1 MAKDI
6 LAELKERL
14 PTLSKGQRRIGNY
27 ILNNYSRAAYMTAH
41 KLGKQVNV
49 SESTVVRFA
58 TELGYEGY
66 PSMQKALQEVIRNK
80 LTALQRLEVSHERII
95 NNEDVLSMVMH
106 ADAENIRMTLG
117 RVNKESFD
125 QVVQAILSAHK
136 VYIVGVRS
144 ASAIAEFLGFY
155 LNMAL
160 ENVSVVHVNSI
171 SEIFEQIFRIKEGDV
186 LVGISFPRYSKR
198 TVKTM
203 RYAKDQG
210 ATTVAITDSELSPLA
225 ELADY
230 TLPAKSDMISFV
242 DSLVAPLSLVNAL
255 ITAVSWQKDGE
266 LAGTFDKLEK
276 IWDEYEVFEK
286 TDV

>member
-1 MAKDI
+1 MIKDI

-66 PSMQKALQEVIRNK
+66 PAMQKALQEVIRNK

-136 VYIVGVRS
+136 VYIVGIRS

-160 ENVSVVHVNSI
+160 ENVAVVHVNSI

-186 LVGISFPRYSKR
+186 LIGVSFPRYSKR

-210 ATTVAITDSELSPLA
+210 ATTVALTDSELSPLA

-230 TLPAKSDMISFV
+230 TLLAKSDMISFV

>member
-160 ENVSVVHVNSI
+160 ENVAVVHVNSI

-186 LVGISFPRYSKR
+186 LIGISFPRYSKR

-230 TLPAKSDMISFV
+230 TLPAKAI
-242 DSLVAPLSLVNAL
+242 
-255 ITAVSWQKDGE
+255 
-266 LAGTFDKLEK
+266 
-276 IWDEYEVFEK
+276 
-286 TDV
+286 

>member
-186 LVGISFPRYSKR
+186 LIGISFPRYSKR

>member
-1 MAKDI
+1 
-6 LAELKERL
+6 
-14 PTLSKGQRRIGNY
+14 
-27 ILNNYSRAAYMTAH
+27 MTAH
-41 KLGKQVNV
+41 KLGQQVNV

-66 PSMQKALQEVIRNK
+66 PSMQKALQEMIRNK
-80 LTALQRLEVSHERII
+80 LTTLQRLEVSHERII

-106 ADAENIRMTLG
+106 ADAENIRMTLES
-117 RVNKESFD
+117 VNKESFD
-125 QVVQAILSAHK
+125 QVVRAILSARK
-136 VYIVGVRS
+136 VYIVGIRS

-160 ENVSVVHVNSI
+160 DNVVVVHINSF
-171 SEIFEQIFRIKEGDV
+171 SEVFEQIFRIGEGDI
-186 LVGISFPRYSKR
+186 LLGISFPRYSKR

-203 RYAKDQG
+203 RYAKAQG
-210 ATTVAITDSELSPLA
+210 ATTVAITDSALSPLA

-230 TLPAKSDMISFV
+230 TLQAKSDMISFV

-255 ITAVSWQKDGE
+255 ITAVSRQRDEE
-266 LAGTFDKLEK
+266 LTGTFDKLEQ

-286 TDV
+286 TDA

>member
-160 ENVSVVHVNSI
+160 ENVAVVHVNSI

-186 LVGISFPRYSKR
+186 LIGISFPRYSKR

>member
-6 LAELKERL
+6 LTELKERMT
-14 PTLSKGQRRIGNY
+14 TLSKGQKRIGNY

-66 PSMQKALQEVIRNK
+66 PAMQKALQEVIRNK

-106 ADAENIRMTLG
+106 ADAENIRTTLG
-117 RVNKESFD
+117 KVNREDFD
-125 QVVQAILSAHK
+125 QVVQAILSARK
-136 VYIVGVRS
+136 VYIVGIRS

-160 ENVSVVHVNSI
+160 ENVAVIHVNSI

-186 LVGISFPRYSKR
+186 LIGISFPRYSKR

-225 ELADY
+225 ELADHS
-230 TLPAKSDMISFV
+230 LLAKSDMISFV

-266 LAGTFDKLEK
+266 LAKTFDKLEK

>member
-66 PSMQKALQEVIRNK
+66 PAMQKALQEVIRNK

-125 QVVQAILSAHK
+125 QVVQAILSAHR
-136 VYIVGVRS
+136 VYIVGIRS

-160 ENVSVVHVNSI
+160 ENVAVVHVNSI

-186 LVGISFPRYSKR
+186 LIGISFPRYSKR

-230 TLPAKSDMISFV
+230 TLLAKSDMISFV